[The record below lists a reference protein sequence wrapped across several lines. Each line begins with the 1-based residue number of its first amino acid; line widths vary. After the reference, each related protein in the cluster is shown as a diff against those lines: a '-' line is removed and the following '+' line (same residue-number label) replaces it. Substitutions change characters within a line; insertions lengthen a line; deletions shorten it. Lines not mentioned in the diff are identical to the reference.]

1 MGELHRDHDDHDHE
15 AGCEEALAELYT
27 FLDGELTDERR
38 TTIRRHLDD
47 CTPCLEAFDFEA
59 ELRLVIRHRCSEEVP
74 DSLRAKVAE
83 QLEQLTRLT
92 AESPTPGLRP
102 PGGDALAGPDQRP

>member
-1 MGELHRDHDDHDHE
+1 MGDQHHDHDHE

-27 FLDGELTDERR
+27 FLDGELTEERR
-38 TTIRRHLDD
+38 LTIRRHLDD

-74 DSLRAKVAE
+74 DSLRAKVAD
-83 QLEQLTRLT
+83 QLEQLARLT
-92 AESPTPGLRP
+92 GEPGSSGAPRR
-102 PGGDALAGPDQRP
+102 GAGDALAGPDGRS